1 MGFQDAPDSVSSPLS
16 VCLML
21 RSLQAGKAHSKQLS
35 SRLLLLGF
43 PSEVGGTSRSCS
55 GGGRVCGARKTGSGE
70 HPAELRG
77 GCGRNTKPFEGG
89 ALGQHCNFP
98 SRGQLSLS

>member
-1 MGFQDAPDSVSSPLS
+1 
-16 VCLML
+16 ML

-43 PSEVGGTSRSCS
+43 PSEVGGASRSCS

-77 GCGRNTKPFEGG
+77 GVAGTQSHLKVVAWDSTVISPVEV
-89 ALGQHCNFP
+89 
-98 SRGQLSLS
+98 S